1 MTLVTDAS
9 FILFAFTCIYDI
21 QAPGMGIGFSGKEV
35 FGMEGQSLIVYYS
48 WTGNTASVAQ
58 ELHAQTGFALE
69 RIEEVKPRPFGSLP
83 MAAMGAW
90 FHMKSAIKP
99 LSVLLEDYDNLF
111 LGIQVWAGNS
121 TPAINAFLK
130 RGNFKNKKVWIF
142 MTMADNVPSQKV
154 MDSVRRR
161 IEQKGGV
168 VVDTIGF
175 TAKMLAT
182 VGDEERATQVLSPE
196 MIREDLAAWLRNNGI
211 LD

>member
-1 MTLVTDAS
+1 MAPAANV
-9 FILFAFTCIYDI
+9 ILSAFHFIYDI
-21 QAPGMGIGFSGKEV
+21 HAPGMGIGFSGKEV

-58 ELHAQTGFALE
+58 ELQAQTGFALE
-69 RIEEVKPRPFGSLP
+69 RIEEKKSRPFGSLP

-90 FHMKSAIKP
+90 FHLKSEIKP
-99 LSVLLEDYDNLF
+99 LSVSLEDYDNLF

-130 RGNFKNKKVWIF
+130 QANFKDKKVWIF

-175 TAKMLAT
+175 ISKVLAA
-182 VGDEERATQVLSPE
+182 VGDESRANQVLSPE
-196 MIREDLAAWLRNNGI
+196 AIREDLAAWLRKSRI
-211 LD
+211 IE